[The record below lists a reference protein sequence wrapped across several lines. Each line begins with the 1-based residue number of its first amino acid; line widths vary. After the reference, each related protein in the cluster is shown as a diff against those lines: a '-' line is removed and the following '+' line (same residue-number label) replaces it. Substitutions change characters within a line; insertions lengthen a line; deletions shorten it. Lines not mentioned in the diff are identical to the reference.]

1 VLQLEVVRLHVGNFV
16 TSLDMAGCS
25 ITLLQL
31 SHTPIASTQQA
42 ATELSDRLLLLLDA
56 PANAPAWPHCTPIL
70 SAASKAPV
78 PLPKAVEEDVLATT
92 TSASSGAAM
101 EVGEAGKKLEL
112 CLRAVC
118 RGLQVAAPEL
128 NNYDQQVSRGLGCPC
143 ISLS

>member
-1 VLQLEVVRLHVGNFV
+1 MQLEVVRLHVGNFV

-31 SHTPIASTQQA
+31 SHTPIASTQEA
-42 ATELSDRLLLLLDA
+42 ATDLSDRLLLLLDA
-56 PANAPAWPHCTPIL
+56 PTNAPAWPHCTPVVL
-70 SAASKAPV
+70 VSPKVPV

-92 TSASSGAAM
+92 GAGVVGGVVV
-101 EVGEAGKKLEL
+101 EVGEAGRKLEL

-128 NNYDQQVSRGLGCPC
+128 NNYDQKVGGG
-143 ISLS
+143 